1 MKTWVGL
8 CLAALA
14 LSAQAAP
21 LADWSVY
28 RQGEALELAVDLA
41 SIWREDGLIHFVNQ
55 ERFAE
60 RQYEKGYDVNFHI
73 RRTTGYADCAKYR
86 YAFVSSAYYTASNR
100 HVWSTLYPLP
110 RYSWTWQ
117 PVYENSVADAMMR
130 VVCAAG
136 KTASSKKSNRP

>member
-8 CLAALA
+8 ALGALLAPALAA
-14 LSAQAAP
+14 P
-21 LADWSVY
+21 VADWAVY
-28 RQGEALELAVDLA
+28 RQGEALELAVDLNA
-41 SIWREDGLIHFVNQ
+41 IWREDGLIHFVNQ

-60 RQYEKGYDVNFHI
+60 RQYEKGYDVKFHI
-73 RRTTGYADCAKYR
+73 RRTTGYADCARYQ
-86 YAFVSSAYYTASNR
+86 YAFVSSDYYTASNK
-100 HVWSTLYPLP
+100 HVWSTMYPLQ

-117 PVYENSVADAMMR
+117 PVYEDSVADAMMR